1 LPPFTGSGTAGQ
13 PQGPG
18 DPGTVGD
25 PDSQVYAPWERRPGS
40 GDPLSIPGQDTGE
53 GETQVRE
60 QTDPL
65 PGTPG
70 EALVPYSEVFY
81 DYLDAANQAIE
92 QSYIPSGLKDYVRD
106 YFSQLE
112 P

>member
-1 LPPFTGSGTAGQ
+1 
-13 PQGPG
+13 
-18 DPGTVGD
+18 VGD
-25 PDSQVYAPWERRPGS
+25 LDSQVYSPWERRPGS
-40 GDPLSIPGQDTGE
+40 GDPLTIPGQDTGE

-60 QTDPL
+60 QTDSL
-65 PGTPG
+65 PGAPG
-70 EALVPYSEVFY
+70 EALVPYREVFY

-92 QSYIPSGLKDYVRD
+92 QSYIPSGLKDYVRE